1 MPSNMPN
8 NVNLQ
13 QYCSFCKI
21 NTSNVHFFGSNVHF
35 FDIHLI
41 PTSFM
46 SNYYFF
52 IQFSTKKMKTAKISF
67 EVEEMKTILCI
78 LLGYLLG
85 SLPFALIIGKVFYH
99 TDIRQYGSGN
109 LGGTNAGRVL
119 GKKAGISVIVF
130 DVLKVVLA
138 IAIAT
143 QVSKVAGIWTGLACC
158 IGHCYPIFA
167 KFHGGKAVSTMF
179 GFLFSTSIFLFQD
192 ASYLLVPFGMFI
204 IILYLFKYVSL
215 ASMCAAISSSLY
227 ITALMLGFNVESI
240 SVTIASWLM
249 TVLVIYRHRTN
260 IEKIKKGTE
269 NTISWL

>member
-1 MPSNMPN
+1 
-8 NVNLQ
+8 
-13 QYCSFCKI
+13 
-21 NTSNVHFFGSNVHF
+21 
-35 FDIHLI
+35 
-41 PTSFM
+41 
-46 SNYYFF
+46 
-52 IQFSTKKMKTAKISF
+52 
-67 EVEEMKTILCI
+67 MKTILCI

-158 IGHCYPIFA
+158 IGHCYPVFA

-192 ASYLLVPFGMFI
+192 ASYLLVPFGMFLVV
-204 IILYLFKYVSL
+204 LYLFKYVSL
-215 ASMCAAISSSLY
+215 ASMCAAIASSLY

-240 SVTIASWLM
+240 SVIVASWLM
-249 TVLVIYRHRTN
+249 TVLVIYRHRAN

>member
-1 MPSNMPN
+1 
-8 NVNLQ
+8 
-13 QYCSFCKI
+13 
-21 NTSNVHFFGSNVHF
+21 
-35 FDIHLI
+35 
-41 PTSFM
+41 
-46 SNYYFF
+46 
-52 IQFSTKKMKTAKISF
+52 MKTAKISF

-179 GFLFSTSIFLFQD
+179 GFLFSTSIFLFQN

-240 SVTIASWLM
+240 SVIIASWLM